1 MTETV
6 AVLGGGVA
14 GLTAA
19 HELAERGFAV
29 TVYEARD
36 RLGGK
41 ARSLPV
47 PGSGTDGRGDL
58 PAEHGFRFFPGF
70 YRHVPDT
77 MRRIGVDG
85 PPGRRRARAARPGRR
100 PQRAADARPPAGV
113 ARGLRARHPLRA
125 RVRDRPRHPAAR
137 DRVLPRAAADAAH
150 ELRRAP
156 PRPVGAPELVV
167 VRRRRAA
174 LAGVPQVPRRRAHA
188 HARGG
193 AGARDERAHRR
204 DDPAAAAVRPHARR
218 RPRRP
223 RARRPDLRRLDRP
236 VGGAHRG
243 PRRRD
248 PPRRAGRGHPDGRR
262 AHHRRDRRGRDGD
275 RGPLRRGRAGRDHAH
290 ARRARPARRRAAA
303 QAPRPPGHALDERRH
318 VLPRRGRPGR
328 PRPRHLH
335 RLRVGADL
343 DLPAPVLARLRP
355 RADRRRPRRG
365 DPLGRRLRLG
375 PAEPAARQDRDAA
388 APTTR

>member
-77 MRRIGVDG
+77 MRRIGVEGHLVGAERVLLAQGDG
-85 PPGRRRARAARPGRR
+85 RNELLT
-100 PQRAADARPPAGV
+100 PAHLPGV

-137 DRVLPRAAADAAH
+137 DRVLRRAAADAAH

-204 DDPAAAAVRPHARR
+204 HDPAAAAVRPHARG

-236 VGGAHRG
+236 VGRAHRG

-248 PPRRAGRGHPDGRR
+248 PPRRAGRGHPD
-262 AHHRRDRRGRDGD
+262 A
-275 RGPLRRGRAGRDHAH
+275 PAGASP
-290 ARRARPARRRAAA
+290 ARPSR
-303 QAPRPPGHALDERRH
+303 ERR
-318 VLPRRGRPGR
+318 
-328 PRPRHLH
+328 
-335 RLRVGADL
+335 
-343 DLPAPVLARLRP
+343 
-355 RADRRRPRRG
+355 
-365 DPLGRRLRLG
+365 
-375 PAEPAARQDRDAA
+375 
-388 APTTR
+388 